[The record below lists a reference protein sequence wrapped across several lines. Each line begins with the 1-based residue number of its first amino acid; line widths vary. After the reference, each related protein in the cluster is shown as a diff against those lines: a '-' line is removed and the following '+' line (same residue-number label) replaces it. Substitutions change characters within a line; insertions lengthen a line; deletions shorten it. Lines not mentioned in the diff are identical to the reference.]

1 MFKTD
6 SFLGNKKLGLNQ
18 NVWRN
23 HATMQLDVL
32 LHYST
37 YTYYGQ
43 NFIFWKAVLHLLL
56 QHYTLATM
64 HCTVTVTNGV
74 GTIDTS
80 SDGILDIKIK
90 PI

>member
-6 SFLGNKKLGLNQ
+6 SFLGNKKLRLKPECL
-18 NVWRN
+18 
-23 HATMQLDVL
+23 ATGCFVA
-32 LHYST
+32 LH

-80 SDGILDIKIK
+80 SDGILDIKVKAI
-90 PI
+90 